1 MAYLIPIA
9 IILFLIFAIYAIVTD
24 ETKSGG
30 GGTVTGNVLLEQ
42 FDNED
47 KKKAKAEIRYQV
59 EVKNE
64 KEDQEEG
71 GHLPN
76 PNQYQTPPSSRVFC
90 LWDDG

>member
-1 MAYLIPIA
+1 MVYLIPIA

-71 GHLPN
+71 G
-76 PNQYQTPPSSRVFC
+76 PPSQS
-90 LWDDG
+90 

>member
-9 IILFLIFAIYAIVTD
+9 IILLLIFAIYAIVTD

-47 KKKAKAEIRYQV
+47 KKKAKAEIR
-59 EVKNE
+59 
-64 KEDQEEG
+64 
-71 GHLPN
+71 
-76 PNQYQTPPSSRVFC
+76 
-90 LWDDG
+90 

>member
-76 PNQYQTPPSSRVFC
+76 PNHYQTPPSSRVF
-90 LWDDG
+90 LFGR